1 MQNFQDTFETCKR
14 SFIIP
19 LLILMTVPL
28 KLNSWWYHLLSTDII
43 ISLQQVNVKKSK
55 KSPKIANIDEENLD
69 IFWTTCWISMEFSG
83 KHNSRK
89 TTAGEGGFLG
99 LKPRLR
105 MIY

>member
-69 IFWTTCWISMEFSG
+69 IF
-83 KHNSRK
+83 
-89 TTAGEGGFLG
+89 
-99 LKPRLR
+99 
-105 MIY
+105 